1 MISSQA
7 LLFLIFSLNGVI
19 IGLIFDFFRIL
30 RKSFRTTNC
39 IIYIQD
45 ILFWILTGISIIFF
59 MYNFSEG
66 SIRLFIFMGLIL
78 GFLLYI
84 LTISKYII
92 KTSVYIILLLKILI
106 KKLLIVVYFP
116 IRVIKTFIHKT
127 IIRHFYILFLKIQQI
142 FIKYFNKLFSKNVK
156 KNVN

>member
-1 MISSQA
+1 MISNQA

-30 RKSFRTTNC
+30 RKSFRTTNL
-39 IIYIQD
+39 ITYIQD

-59 MYNFSEG
+59 MYNFSDG
-66 SIRLFIFMGLIL
+66 SIRLFIFWGLIL

-92 KTSVYIILLLKILI
+92 KIFVFIIQLLKIVI
-106 KKLLIVVYFP
+106 KKLLRVAYFP
-116 IRVIKTFIHKT
+116 IRAIKIFIHKT
-127 IIRHFYILFLKIQQI
+127 IIRHFYILFLKIPQI
-142 FIKYFNKLFSKNVK
+142 FTKYFNKLYSKNVK